1 MNQWMILLQ
10 KEMLEMW
17 RNFKWIWVPITFILL
32 GVQKPLTSYY
42 MEQILDSFGG
52 LPEGAKV
59 EIPTPSAAEVL
70 IQSLGEYTSL
80 GVLIIVLTTM
90 GIIAAERKSGVAAMI
105 LVKPVSYLA
114 FITSKW
120 MGAILLIWFSFFMG
134 YLATWYYTGILF
146 DWISFASFFQS
157 FILYGLWLTV
167 VITITLFFSALL
179 LTPGIA
185 AFSSLAVVI
194 VISLVSST
202 LSNRLEWSPAQLT
215 SYANEVLMHKGFSDY
230 TLPASLTAIA
240 CIIILLSLSVYVFRK
255 KELAV

>member
-1 MNQWMILLQ
+1 MKQWMILLQ

-120 MGAILLIWFSFFMG
+120 MGALLLIWFSFLMG

-157 FILYGLWLTV
+157 FLLYGLWLTV

-194 VISLVSST
+194 VISIVSST

-230 TLPASLTAIA
+230 TLPASLTAAA
-240 CIIILLSLSVYVFRK
+240 CIIILLFLSVYVFRK